1 MIEVSGLTRGEPKTC
16 MARLHTIQSAR
27 RQVQIMLS
35 QTEVYHI
42 NKVTEN
48 MIELSNASR
57 IVKEFDAETVT
68 PLASTV
74 GIRLDQFDSDVVEGM
89 KNGRFSTVLKS
100 GHILLAIDNEV
111 RMRASLLKTIG
122 AAGAFFYESNM
133 FADVALARAMH
144 DFQKPVTITFHMT
157 NGIGIALWTST
168 GAKYYEDMTVLK
180 EWNDNSFSL
189 GTWKAMPQEQLVEFE
204 HNEVNGYVPVVCYKQ
219 SIVGNGNFH
228 CEYGIRERDTALTTI
243 LPVETFD
250 EAKKAALKKI
260 TEKPIMS
267 ETLKKMLGQKK
278 TAAYQ
283 KLIDKTFDESG
294 ADAAMK
300 VMLRI
305 PEQAATVARRFEF
318 SKELGR
324 IYMES

>member
-1 MIEVSGLTRGEPKTC
+1 MIEVSGLARGEPKTC
-16 MARLHTIQSAR
+16 MARLHTVQSAR
-27 RQVQIMLS
+27 RQVQVMLS

-57 IVKEFDAETVT
+57 IVREFDTEMVA

-74 GIRLDQFDSDVVEGM
+74 GIRLDQFNSDVVEGM
-89 KNGRFSTVLKS
+89 KNGRFNTILKS
-100 GHILLAIDNEV
+100 GHVLLAIDNDV

-122 AAGAFFYESNM
+122 VAGAFFYENNM
-133 FADVALARAMH
+133 FADVALARAIS
-144 DFQKPVTITFHMT
+144 DVKKPVTITFHMT

-168 GAKYYEDMTVLK
+168 GTKYYEDITTLK
-180 EWNDNSFSL
+180 EWGDNSFSL
-189 GTWKAMPQEQLVEFE
+189 GNWKATPQEQLVEFE
-204 HNEVNGYVPVVCYKQ
+204 HSEINGYVPVICYKQ

-228 CEYGIRERDTALTTI
+228 CEYGIRERGAALTTI

-250 EAKKAALKKI
+250 EAKKAALKKF
-260 TEKPIMS
+260 TEKPTMS
-267 ETLKKMLGQKK
+267 KTLKKMLGQKK
-278 TAAYQ
+278 AVIYQ
-283 KLIDKTFDESG
+283 KLIDKTFDEGG

-300 VMLRI
+300 EMLKI
-305 PEQAATVARRFEF
+305 PERAATIARRFEF
-318 SKELGR
+318 SEELGR

>member
-1 MIEVSGLTRGEPKTC
+1 MIEVSGLARGEPKTC
-16 MARLHTIQSAR
+16 MARLHTVQSAR

-57 IVKEFDAETVT
+57 IVREFDTEMVA

-89 KNGRFSTVLKS
+89 KNGRFNTILKS
-100 GHILLAIDNEV
+100 GHVLLAIDNDV

-133 FADVALARAMH
+133 FADVALARAMS
-144 DFQKPVTITFHMT
+144 DVKKPVTITFHMT

-168 GAKYYEDMTVLK
+168 GTKYYEDITTLK
-180 EWNDNSFSL
+180 EWGDNSFSL
-189 GTWKAMPQEQLVEFE
+189 GNWKATPQEQLVEFE
-204 HNEVNGYVPVVCYKQ
+204 HSEINGYVPVICYKQ

-228 CEYGIRERDTALTTI
+228 CEYGIRERSAALTTI

-250 EAKKAALKKI
+250 EAKKAALKKF
-260 TEKPIMS
+260 TEKPTMS
-267 ETLKKMLGQKK
+267 KTLKKMLGQKK
-278 TAAYQ
+278 AATYQ

-300 VMLRI
+300 EMLKI
-305 PEQAATVARRFEF
+305 PERAATIARRFEF
-318 SKELGR
+318 SEELGR